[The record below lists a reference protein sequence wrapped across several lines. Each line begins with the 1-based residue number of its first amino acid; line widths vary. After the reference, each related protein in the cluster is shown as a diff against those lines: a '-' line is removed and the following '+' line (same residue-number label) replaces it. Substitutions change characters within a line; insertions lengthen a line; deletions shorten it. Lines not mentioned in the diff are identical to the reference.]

1 MRASAVTDGDAFG
14 KIEEMVEGELA
25 RGVVVN
31 G

>member
-1 MRASAVTDGDAFG
+1 MRRSAIVDGDVFG